1 MPLNPHL
8 EATGPLLLPCPAGQ
22 ALGYLW
28 VVVPCGPW
36 PSVLQTQ
43 RTQMRA
49 ALSQLADTGRRR
61 QGQVVAKGYEDRELG
76 RCPLEQH
83 CPTEA

>member
-1 MPLNPHL
+1 MPLL
-8 EATGPLLLPCPAGQ
+8 CPAGQ

-28 VVVPCGPW
+28 VGVPCGAW
-36 PSVLQTQ
+36 PRVLQTQ

-49 ALSQLADTGRRR
+49 ALTQLADTGRRR
-61 QGQVVAKGYEDRELG
+61 QGQGVAKGYEDRELG
-76 RCPLEQH
+76 RRPLEQH